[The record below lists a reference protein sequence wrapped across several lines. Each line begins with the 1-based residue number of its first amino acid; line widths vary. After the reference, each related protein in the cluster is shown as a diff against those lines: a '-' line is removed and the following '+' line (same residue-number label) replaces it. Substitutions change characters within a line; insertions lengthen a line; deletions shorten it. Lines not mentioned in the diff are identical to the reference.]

1 MDLDSPRQGP
11 EGTTLSDPADF
22 VRQANGDTSNR
33 FSSIGRDCTIMSASP
48 IEETGEDFELNNSAE
63 EMLAKM
69 MNQTFNVN
77 ICGRKV

>member
-1 MDLDSPRQGP
+1 
-11 EGTTLSDPADF
+11 
-22 VRQANGDTSNR
+22 VRQAKGGNASGGNR
-33 FSSIGRDCTIMSASP
+33 FSSLGRDCTIMSTSP
-48 IEETGEDFELNNSAE
+48 IEETGEDFDLNNSAE